1 MYLSKWHI
9 FEDDEEEDY
18 FVHQKTVSINT
29 TTLREY
35 SVHVSC
41 QQVASC
47 TKAFYFN
54 FYCN

>member
-29 TTLREY
+29 TTLREN
-35 SVHVSC
+35 SC

>member
-29 TTLREY
+29 TTLREN

-41 QQVASC
+41 QQVESC